1 MDSQETNLPL
11 NEGQLEETK
20 ELAEAVTN
28 GQPSETEGMQPVQET
43 ETVAQGMATEVEN
56 GSEEDAQILTET
68 EAEVVY
74 VAKETKEEV
83 IARLREMAQNNE
95 VENKAELDALKQNFY
110 KLQRISHEAALAA
123 FIEAGGDVESFVPE
137 RDELEEEYKEI
148 MSQIKRQRSEMLEQQ
163 EAEREAN
170 LQKKLAIIERL
181 KAISEGTIDS
191 NAYNEVKQIQQDWKE
206 INNVPAGRVNEL
218 WKSYQLH
225 MEKFYDLLKL
235 NNEFREYD
243 FKKNLEIK
251 TRLCEE
257 AEALAA
263 EQDVVA
269 AFRMLQK
276 LHQEYRETG
285 PVAKELREEVWT
297 RFKAASTE
305 VNKRHQSH
313 FEAIKEAEQNNL
325 DQKIVICEIVEAM
338 ELDKLSGFAQ
348 WEEKTKEIIA
358 LQAKW
363 KTIGYAPQKMN
374 VKVFERFRQACDKF
388 FNTKAEY
395 FKQLKEDMNKNLEQ
409 KKALCEQAEALKDST
424 DWKATSDKL
433 IKLQKEWKT
442 IGAVPHKASDTVWK
456 RFIAACDYFFEQ
468 KGKVATSQRS
478 VEVENLQKK
487 RDIIAQLSVINES
500 EVNDEAGKQVRALMQ
515 EWNGVG
521 HVPFKDKDKVYKE
534 YRNLVDALF
543 DKLNL
548 SASQKRLNNFRSN
561 ISSGVG
567 NLSRERDR
575 LIRAYEAMK
584 NEIQTYENNIGFLTS
599 SSKKGNSLVAEMNR
613 KVEKLKGE
621 LQLILEKIKV
631 IDEQEG

>member
-20 ELAEAVTN
+20 DLAEAVTD
-28 GQPSETEGMQPVQET
+28 GRLSETEEMQPVQET
-43 ETVAQGMATEVEN
+43 ESVAEDVVTEVEN
-56 GSEEDAQILTET
+56 GTEDEAGVQVEID
-68 EAEVVY
+68 AEVVY
-74 VAKETKEEV
+74 VTKETKEEV
-83 IARLREMAQNNE
+83 VARLREMAQNNE
-95 VENKAELDALKQNFY
+95 VDNKAELDALKQNFY
-110 KLQRISHEAALAA
+110 KLLKISHENAMAA
-123 FIEAGGDVESFVPE
+123 FIEAGGDAESFVPQ
-137 RDELEEEYKEI
+137 RDELEEEYKEV
-148 MSQIKRQRSEMLEQQ
+148 MSQIKRQRTEMLEQQ

-181 KAISEGTIDS
+181 KAISEGIIDS

-206 INNVPAGRVNEL
+206 ISNVPANRVNEL
-218 WKSYQLH
+218 WKSYQLY

-285 PVAKELREEVWT
+285 PVAKELREEVWS

-395 FKQLKEDMNKNLEQ
+395 FKQLKEDMSKNLEQ

-424 DWKATSDKL
+424 DWKATADKL

-442 IGAVPHKASDTVWK
+442 IGTVPHKASDAIWK

-478 VEVENLQKK
+478 IEVENLQKK
-487 RDIIAQLSVINES
+487 RDIIAQLSVINEG
-500 EVNDEAGKQVRALMQ
+500 EVSDEAGKQVRALMQ
-515 EWNGVG
+515 EWNGIG

-561 ISSGVG
+561 ISSSAG

-575 LIRAYEAMK
+575 LIRAYETMK